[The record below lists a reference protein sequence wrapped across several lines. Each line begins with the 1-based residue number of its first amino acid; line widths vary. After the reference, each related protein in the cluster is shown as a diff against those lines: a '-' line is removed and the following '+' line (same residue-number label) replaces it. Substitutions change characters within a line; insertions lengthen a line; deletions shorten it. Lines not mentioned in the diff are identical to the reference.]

1 MRIRIRFSKEG
12 PVRFVGHLDFMRS
25 FQKYVKKSG
34 LPACYSGGFSPH
46 MLMSFAAPL
55 GVGEETLSDYVDVD
69 FAYRDTAPLTDQ
81 ELYRLK
87 DMGLDNDSLPL
98 PPPGRDF
105 CRILTSAMPDGVKAL
120 NAARVGLIKGS
131 KAMSLVRYAS
141 YRICLL
147 DGFLE
152 DVDISSGLAAFSAQ
166 KEIVIH
172 KKTKKAE
179 KDVDIRPMIV
189 RLAEEDGTVQLVC
202 ASGSVENLKPSAVME
217 AFSGFAGR
225 EFDPFGFRVVRT
237 ELYDE
242 KRVPLL
248 DLGTPF

>member
-34 LPACYSGGFSPH
+34 LSACYSGGFSPH

-69 FAYRDTAPLTDQ
+69 FSYRDTAPLTDQ

-87 DMGLDNDSLPL
+87 DMGLANDELPL
-98 PPPGRDF
+98 PPSRRDF
-105 CRILTSAMPDGVKAL
+105 CRILTSAMPEGVKAL
-120 NAARVGLIKGS
+120 DAARVGLIKGS

-141 YRICLL
+141 YQIHLL
-147 DGFLE
+147 DGFLQ
-152 DVDISSGLAAFSAQ
+152 DVDIRSGLAAFSAQ
-166 KEIVIH
+166 NEIVIH

-189 RLAEEDGTVQLVC
+189 HLDGDGGTVQLTC

-217 AFSGFAGR
+217 AFSCFADK
-225 EFDPFGFRVVRT
+225 EYDPYGFRVVRT

-242 KRVPLL
+242 NRVSLL
-248 DLGTPF
+248 ELGTLF

>member
-105 CRILTSAMPDGVKAL
+105 CRILTSAMPDGVK
-120 NAARVGLIKGS
+120 
-131 KAMSLVRYAS
+131 
-141 YRICLL
+141 
-147 DGFLE
+147 D
-152 DVDISSGLAAFSAQ
+152 
-166 KEIVIH
+166 
-172 KKTKKAE
+172 
-179 KDVDIRPMIV
+179 
-189 RLAEEDGTVQLVC
+189 
-202 ASGSVENLKPSAVME
+202 
-217 AFSGFAGR
+217 
-225 EFDPFGFRVVRT
+225 FDHQG
-237 ELYDE
+237 
-242 KRVPLL
+242 
-248 DLGTPF
+248 